1 MGNSAQK
8 EQLKSIGARL
18 GEERQ
23 KKSISLEEIA
33 AKTYIPQRLL
43 SAIEDANLDRLPE
56 PVFVQGFIRRYADA
70 IGLDGTAMSKEFT
83 VDLSPLPAS
92 TAATLI
98 SSTPEPPL
106 KPVVQNTTPLKSAQT
121 PVPLKPVQNAVPPKP
136 VQNTVPPKPA
146 APVTPLPTPKPQ
158 EPELVRDEPKVKLS
172 EPKLTGNESSRLPL
186 FALGGAIALGVIG
199 VLAATVFNRPAER
212 SAPVAA
218 TAPQAPKPSIA
229 PPNSTTIPSA
239 TQAPPNP
246 SPVASPSPSPAGAV
260 GVKMN
265 VTEESWV
272 EVVVDGTPAF
282 EGTLPKGTQRTW
294 SGKQTVVVNAGN
306 AGGVALS
313 YNNAPFKPMGAA
325 GEVLSASFPP
335 NP

>member
-8 EQLKSIGARL
+8 EQLKAIGTRL
-18 GEERQ
+18 CEERQ

-70 IGLDGTAMSKEFT
+70 IGLDGTSMSKEFT

-106 KPVVQNTTPLKSAQT
+106 KPVVQNTTPLK
-121 PVPLKPVQNAVPPKP
+121 
-136 VQNTVPPKPA
+136 PA
-146 APVTPLPTPKPQ
+146 TPVTPLPAVKPP
-158 EPELVRDEPKVKLS
+158 EPELVRDEPKAKPS
-172 EPKLTGNESSRLPL
+172 EPKLTGNEAPSRLPL
-186 FALGGAIALGVIG
+186 IALGGAIALGVIG
-199 VLAATVFNRPAER
+199 VLAATLFNRPADR

-218 TAPQAPKPSIA
+218 VTSSPKPSIV
-229 PPNSTTIPSA
+229 PPSPP
-239 TQAPPNP
+239 TQATVKP
-246 SPVASPSPSPAGAV
+246 SPIASPSPAGAV

-265 VTEESWV
+265 VTEDSWV
-272 EVVVDGTPAF
+272 EVVVDGNVAF

-294 SGKQTVVVNAGN
+294 SGKNEVVVKAGN
-306 AGGVALS
+306 AGGVSLS

-325 GEVLSASFPP
+325 GEVLDATFPP
-335 NP
+335 TP

>member
-8 EQLKSIGARL
+8 EQLKAIGTRL

-92 TAATLI
+92 TTATLI

-106 KPVVQNTTPLKSAQT
+106 KPVVQNTTPLKSAQN
-121 PVPLKPVQNAVPPKP
+121 PVPLKPVQNTAPPK
-136 VQNTVPPKPA
+136 
-146 APVTPLPTPKPQ
+146 PVTPLPTPKPQ
-158 EPELVRDEPKVKLS
+158 EPELVRDVPKVKLS
-172 EPKLTGNESSRLPL
+172 EPKLTGNDSSSRLPL
-186 FALGGAIALGVIG
+186 YALGGAIALGVIG

-212 SAPVAA
+212 STPVAA
-218 TAPQAPKPSIA
+218 TTPQASQPSIA
-229 PPNSTTIPSA
+229 PPSPSA
-239 TQAPPNP
+239 IQA
-246 SPVASPSPSPAGAV
+246 SPKPSPSPSPAGAI

-265 VTEESWV
+265 VTEDSWV

-282 EGTLPKGTQRTW
+282 EGNLPKGTQRTW

-306 AGGVALS
+306 AGGVSLS

-335 NP
+335 AP

>member
-1 MGNSAQK
+1 MGNLAQK
-8 EQLKSIGARL
+8 EQLKSIGTRL
-18 GEERQ
+18 CEERQ

-83 VDLSPLPAS
+83 VDLSPLPAP

-106 KPVVQNTTPLKSAQT
+106 KPVVQNTALP
-121 PVPLKPVQNAVPPKP
+121 KPTVQNTAPPKP
-136 VQNTVPPKPA
+136 VVQNTAPPKPVVQNTAPLKPA
-146 APVTPLPTPKPQ
+146 APVTPLPTPKPK
-158 EPELVRDEPKVKLS
+158 EPELIRDEPKVKPS
-172 EPKLTGNESSRLPL
+172 EPRLTGNESPSRLPL
-186 FALGGAIALGVIG
+186 IALGGAIALGVIG

-212 SAPVAA
+212 STPVAA
-218 TAPQAPKPSIA
+218 TAPQSPRASIA
-229 PPNSTTIPSA
+229 PPSPSA
-239 TQAPPNP
+239 IQSLKP

-265 VTEESWV
+265 VTEDSWV
-272 EVVVDGTPAF
+272 EVVVDGNVAF

-294 SGKQTVVVNAGN
+294 NGKQSVVVNAGN
-306 AGGVALS
+306 GGGVALS

-325 GEVLSASFPP
+325 GEVLSATFPP
-335 NP
+335 AP